1 MTMTLPEAPATTS
14 EPEHHTGTMTVIPSV
29 GDPIVHQ
36 WDTQELGT
44 VEQARELFDLHATMY
59 RGLATTVEDRPGGL
73 GSGEVIREFRPEIAA
88 HARTMIYVQPQ
99 GG

>member
-1 MTMTLPEAPATTS
+1 MTMTLPEAPATT
-14 EPEHHTGTMTVIPSV
+14 EPEHHAGTMTVIPSV

-36 WDTQELGT
+36 WDT
-44 VEQARELFDLHATMY
+44 RELATIKEAEALFDRHAVLY
-59 RGLATTVEDRPGGL
+59 HGLATTVEDRPGGL
-73 GSGEVIREFRPEIAA
+73 DSGDVIREFRPEIAA